1 MPPLYKGASK
11 GPSVAELQP
20 GQTVQSIFLVQ
31 SKDVREKKTGEP
43 YLSLILMDRTGELD
57 AKMWDNV
64 AGVMDTFDRSDF
76 VRVKGVTQ
84 LYQNRTQLTIHTL
97 TPVDGAEV
105 DITEFLPAS
114 RRDPEEMMAELRG
127 SIGSMKSEPLKALLE
142 SIFLDRAVVEGF
154 MRAPAAKSI
163 HHAWLGGLLEHV
175 LSLCALAR
183 PLARHYGNID
193 EDLLIAGC
201 ILHDIGKISELSY
214 SRAFGYTTEG
224 QLLGHMQI
232 ALRIVADHLPP
243 GFPPKLRNLLEH
255 LILSHHGQLE
265 FGSPKVPVFPE
276 ALLLHHMDNMDSKME
291 TMRASIEKDKANGGE
306 WTSYN
311 YALERSVLDKDKYL
325 AGPPSKPEPRQPAK
339 KPAPPAR
346 SGSLFGEALQ
356 SAYSNV
362 KEKA

>member
-1 MPPLYKGASK
+1 MPPPYKGASK
-11 GPSVAELQP
+11 GPAVAELQP
-20 GQTVQSIFLVQ
+20 GQTIQSIFLVQ

-64 AGVMDTFDRSDF
+64 ATVMDTFDRSDF

-84 LYQNRTQLTIHTL
+84 LYQNRTQLTIHAL

-127 SIGSMKSEPLKALLE
+127 IIGSMNSEPLKALLE
-142 SIFLDRAVVEGF
+142 SMFADPAVAQGF

-265 FGSPKVPVFPE
+265 FGSPKVPLFPE

-291 TMRASIEKDKANGGE
+291 TMRASIEKDKSNSGE
-306 WTSYN
+306 WTGYN

-325 AGPPSKPEPRQPAK
+325 AGSPPKPEPRQPAS